1 MIVMN
6 RPVKARRA
14 RADRSPPQLEAV
26 GTTAD
31 LVPIGLTRR
40 PHGVAGE
47 VLVQALGETLPSVEE
62 GEPLVVRFPR
72 RSDSK
77 RSLTVRR
84 IRPTH
89 GDLHLLALDEIRTRE
104 DARTLC
110 GAELCVPRSR
120 LPALRSGEYYRAD
133 LLGLAVVT
141 ESGDTIGVVEGFLDL
156 PQHDVLVVRNGSRE
170 VLLPMVEDSVHAIEL
185 QAGRIV
191 ASLFLDEPPGSM
203 AASDPAQSEQ
213 RGGRASARAGV

>member
-1 MIVMN
+1 MN

-14 RADRSPPQLEAV
+14 RADRSPPPPGVV
-26 GTTAD
+26 GTAAD
-31 LVPIGLTRR
+31 LVPIGLARR

-62 GEPLVVRFPR
+62 GEPLVIRFPR
-72 RSDSK
+72 RADSK
-77 RSLTVRR
+77 RSFTVRR

-104 DARTLC
+104 DARSVC

-120 LPALRSGEYYRAD
+120 LPALQSGEFYRAD
-133 LLGLAVVT
+133 LLGMAVVT
-141 ESGDTIGVVEGFLDL
+141 ASGDAIGVVQGFLDL
-156 PQHDVLVVRNGSRE
+156 PQHDVLIVRNGSRE
-170 VLLPMVEDSVHAIEL
+170 VLLPMVEDTVHAIEL

-191 ASLFLDEPPGSM
+191 ASVFLDEPPAVTGS
-203 AASDPAQSEQ
+203 SHQTRSEQ
-213 RGGRASARAGV
+213 RGGRGSARAGV